1 MLKHNTF
8 IRNKAIKALDE
19 RLQKQDQLM
28 VSEDWP
34 DLEEEEETT
43 EVKQEEEKSV
53 KVEVEPPA
61 APATETV

>member
-1 MLKHNTF
+1 
-8 IRNKAIKALDE
+8 
-19 RLQKQDQLM
+19 M

-34 DLEEEEETT
+34 DLEEEEETS